1 MITMVTYSLR
11 LWIIHGDG
19 TEVKRFL
26 GSFAPKTLMDH
37 LRFLAGFR
45 KYVVAY
51 SILNEKVDLAVKTD
65 ICSQLY
71 PLTN

>member
-1 MITMVTYSLR
+1 MIKMVTYSLR

-19 TEVKRFL
+19 TEVKQFL
-26 GSFAPKTLMDH
+26 GSVAPKTLMDH

-51 SILNEKVDLAVKTD
+51 I
-65 ICSQLY
+65 
-71 PLTN
+71 